1 MIASLAVFAAVA
13 LLTPWLTRLIGRR
26 VFLVI
31 AVVPAAIFVF
41 LLAQLPRVLTGEPLV
56 EVMPWIPQLDIALS
70 FRLDALA
77 LLLALIVTGIGAL
90 VLVYCANYFA
100 DDEPGLG
107 RFAGLLLAFAGVML
121 GLVTA
126 DDVFLLFT
134 FWEATSVLSYLL
146 IGHYTGKKES
156 RGAAL
161 QALTVTTFGGLTM
174 LVGLVVLAAGGGTSS
189 LAELIATPVTGAAA
203 EWGIALVLVGAISK
217 SALVPFHFW
226 LPAAMAA
233 PTPVSAYLHAAAM
246 VKAGV
251 YLVARLA
258 PGYEALAVWH
268 PIIVLL
274 GAFTMIVGGWRALR
288 QYDLKL
294 LLAYGTVSQLGFL
307 VLVTGFGTRDAALA
321 GVALLLAHALF
332 KAALFLVVGIV
343 DHSAGTRDWRKLSG
357 LGRRMPV
364 VATIAIVAA
373 ASMAGVP
380 PLLGFVAKEAVFTAF
395 ADAAQAGEAWAWAAL
410 IGAFVGSVLTV
421 AYSAR
426 FVWGA
431 FFTRSDIAPTP
442 LQAQGRAMSVTPG
455 ILATAS
461 LVFAFA
467 LPLIEPLLTAYADEL
482 PGSREYHLALWHGL
496 EPALAI
502 SAAVFALGALLVW
515 VRRAVARL
523 QASVSPVFDSAR
535 GYLGIVSI
543 VDRTAAA
550 VTTAI
555 QHRGLPG
562 YLAIIVGV
570 FIGGLSVATVMN
582 TTWPSSIRLWDFPA
596 QPFIAL
602 VMAIAGIA
610 AATVRQR
617 MTAVLLVSVTGYGLV
632 LLFGMSGAPDLALTQ
647 ALVET
652 IVLVVFVLVLRRLPK
667 QIAQRN
673 PPVHKI
679 VRAVIGGLAGLVMGV
694 IGLVA
699 LGARIHP
706 TIADGLPALAIEAH
720 GKNIVNVML
729 VDIRAWDTLGEISVL
744 VAVATG
750 VASLIFVS
758 GRTGG
763 APRLHDLDDD
773 IEPVD
778 RRQHLRPVPEPA
790 WSIRAPRTSLARTDG
805 ETDAAAEAAETRQ
818 TWLLAGRTLSPRNR
832 SILIEVLVRLLFHP
846 AIVVSV
852 YLLFV
857 GHNAPGGGFAGGLL
871 AGLALVARYLAGG
884 RYELGEAAPVD
895 AGRLLGTG
903 LLLAAGTAAVS
914 LLFGGAALES
924 AWFEVDVPVLGTLS
938 IGTSTLFDLG
948 VYLVVVGL
956 VLDILRALGGEVDR
970 QDEQS
975 DEAGD
980 LAGDADDVEQGE
992 GPEIAPDGDG
1002 AAAGALRQAQGPE
1015 RQAQGPERQAHGP
1028 ERQAQGP
1035 ERQAQGGRA

>member
-1 MIASLAVFAAVA
+1 MIASLAAFAVVA
-13 LLTPWLTRLIGRR
+13 LVTPLATKWLGRR
-26 VFLVI
+26 VFPVI
-31 AVVPAAIFVF
+31 ALVPAAVFV
-41 LLAQLPRVLTGEPLV
+41 LLLTWLPAVLAGDAVV
-56 EVMPWIPQLDIALS
+56 EIVPWIPQLGIALS
-70 FRLDALA
+70 FRIDALG

-90 VLVYCANYFA
+90 VLVYCTHYFA
-100 DDEPGLG
+100 DDEPALG
-107 RFAGLLLAFAGVML
+107 RFAALLLAFAGVML

-126 DDVFLLFT
+126 DDVFLLFI

-146 IGHYTGKKES
+146 IGHYTGRKES

-161 QALTVTTFGGLTM
+161 QALTVTTLGGLTM
-174 LVGLVVLAAGGGTSS
+174 LVGLVVLVVAGGTSS
-189 LAELIATPVTGAAA
+189 LAELVADPVAGAAG

-258 PGYEALAVWH
+258 PGYADLTVWH
-268 PIIVLL
+268 PIVIVLGVL
-274 GAFTMIVGGWRALR
+274 TMLAGGWRALR

-294 LLAYGTVSQLGFL
+294 MLAYGTVSQLGFL

-343 DHSAGTRDWRKLSG
+343 DHAAGTRDWRLLSG

-364 VATIAIVAA
+364 IATIAFLAA

-380 PLLGFVAKEAVFTAF
+380 PLLGFVAKEGVFTAF
-395 ADAAQAGEAWAWAAL
+395 LEAGAAGQPWAWLAL
-410 IGAFVGSVLTV
+410 TGAFLGSVLTV
-421 AYSAR
+421 AYTVR
-426 FVWGA
+426 FSWGA
-431 FFTRSDIAPTP
+431 FFTRADIEPTP
-442 LQAQGRAMSVTPG
+442 LHATSRAMGATPG
-455 ILATAS
+455 VLAAAS

-467 LPLIEPLLTAYADEL
+467 VPIVEPLLAAYADEL
-482 PGSREYHLALWHGL
+482 PGPHEYHLALWHGL
-496 EPALAI
+496 EPALAV
-502 SAAVFALGALLVW
+502 SAAVFAFGALLVW
-515 VRRAVARL
+515 GRRRVARL
-523 QASVSPVFDSAR
+523 QASITPVLDSAR
-535 GYLGIVSI
+535 GYLGIVSV
-543 VDRTAAA
+543 VDRLAAA
-550 VTTAI
+550 ITTAI

-562 YLAIIVGV
+562 YLAIIVAV
-570 FIGGLSVATVMN
+570 FIGGLGAASVMN
-582 TTWPSSIRLWDFPA
+582 TTWPDGVRLWDYPA
-596 QPFIAL
+596 QPFLAL

-652 IVLVVFVLVLRRLPK
+652 VVVVAFVLVLRRLPRR
-667 QIAQRN
+667 IAQRN
-673 PPVHKI
+673 PPVHKLARGI
-679 VRAVIGGLAGLVMGV
+679 IGALAGLVMAV
-694 IGLVA
+694 IGLA
-699 LGARIHP
+699 AIGARIQP
-706 TIADGLPALAIEAH
+706 TIADGLPALAVEAH
-720 GKNIVNVML
+720 GRNIVNVML

-750 VASLIFVS
+750 VASLIFIS

-763 APRLHDLDDD
+763 APRLEDLGDDVV
-773 IEPVD
+773 PVN
-778 RRQHLRPVPEPA
+778 RRERLRPVPEPA
-790 WSIRAPRTSLARTDG
+790 SSIRAPRTSLANTEG
-805 ETDAAAEAAETRQ
+805 ETDAAAHDARTRQ

-852 YLLFV
+852 FLLFV

-903 LLLAAGTAAVS
+903 LLLAAGTATAS
-914 LLFGGAALES
+914 LFFGGVPLQS
-924 AWFEVDVPVLGTLS
+924 AWFETDVPVLGTLS

-956 VLDILRALGGEVDR
+956 VLDILRSLGGEVDR
-970 QDEQS
+970 QEEQ
-975 DEAGD
+975 AGD
-980 LAGDADDVEQGE
+980 EGGDLGGIDEVEQGE
-992 GPEIAPDGDG
+992 GPEIAERPEHTEAELETPLTGSVR
-1002 AAAGALRQAQGPE
+1002 AARQEEA
-1015 RQAQGPERQAHGP
+1015 RR
-1028 ERQAQGP
+1028 
-1035 ERQAQGGRA
+1035 

>member
-1 MIASLAVFAAVA
+1 MIASLAAFAVVA
-13 LLTPWLTRLIGRR
+13 LLTPWLTRLLGRR
-26 VFLVI
+26 VFPVI
-31 AVVPAAIFVF
+31 ALVPAAAFV
-41 LLAQLPRVLTGEPLV
+41 LLLTWLPGVLAGDAVV
-56 EVMPWIPQLDIALS
+56 EVVPWIPQLDIALS

-90 VLVYCANYFA
+90 ALLYCTHYFA
-100 DDEPGLG
+100 DDEPALG
-107 RFAGLLLAFAGVML
+107 RFAALLLAFAGVML

-161 QALTVTTFGGLTM
+161 QALTVTTFGGLAM
-174 LVGLVVLAAGGGTSS
+174 LVGLVVLVAAGGTSS
-189 LAELIATPVTGAAA
+189 LAELIANPVTGAAG

-258 PGYEALAVWH
+258 PGYEGLAVWH
-268 PIIVLL
+268 PIVVVLGVL
-274 GAFTMIVGGWRALR
+274 TMLVGGWRALR

-321 GVALLLAHALF
+321 GVALLVAHALF

-343 DHSAGTRDWRKLSG
+343 DHAAGTRDWRRLSG

-364 VATIAIVAA
+364 IATIAFVAA

-380 PLLGFVAKEAVFTAF
+380 PLLGFVAKEAVFTALL
-395 ADAAQAGEAWAWAAL
+395 DAAGAGEPWAWIAL
-410 IGAFVGSVLTV
+410 IGAFAGSVLTV
-421 AYSAR
+421 AYTVR
-426 FVWGA
+426 FIWGA
-431 FFTRSDIAPTP
+431 FFTKADAAPTP
-442 LQAQGRAMSVTPG
+442 LHAGSRAMGATPG
-455 ILATAS
+455 VLAAAS
-461 LVFAFA
+461 LAFA
-467 LPLIEPLLTAYADEL
+467 VAVPLIEPLLAAYADEL
-482 PGSREYHLALWHGL
+482 PGPHDYHLALWHGL
-496 EPALAI
+496 EPALAM
-502 SAAVFALGALLVW
+502 SAAVFALGALLIW
-515 VRRAVARL
+515 RRRLVARL
-523 QASVSPVFDSAR
+523 QAGVSPVLDAAR
-535 GYLGIVSI
+535 GYLGIVSV
-543 VDRTAAA
+543 VDRLAAS

-562 YLAIIVGV
+562 YLAIIVAV
-570 FIGGLSVATVMN
+570 FIGGLGAASVVN
-582 TTWPSSIRLWDFPA
+582 TAWPDGVRLWDYPA
-596 QPFIAL
+596 QPFLAL
-602 VMAIAGIA
+602 VMGIAGVA

-617 MTAVLLVSVTGYGLV
+617 VTAVLLVSVTGYGLV

-673 PPVHKI
+673 PPVHKLARGI
-679 VRAVIGGLAGLVMGV
+679 IGALAGLVMGV

-706 TIADGLPALAIEAH
+706 TIAEGLPALAIEAH
-720 GKNIVNVML
+720 GENIVNVML

-763 APRLHDLDDD
+763 APRLEDLGDDVA
-773 IEPVD
+773 PVD
-778 RRQHLRPVPEPA
+778 RRERLRPVPEPA
-790 WSIRAPRTSLARTDG
+790 WSIRAPRTSLAATEG

-818 TWLLAGRTLSPRNR
+818 TWILAGRTLSPRNR

-884 RYELGEAAPVD
+884 RYELGEAAPID

-903 LLLAAGTAAVS
+903 LLLAAGTAAAS
-914 LLFGGAALES
+914 LLFGGAPLES
-924 AWFEVDVPVLGTLS
+924 AWFEAEVPVLGTIS
-938 IGTSTLFDLG
+938 IGTSTLFDIG

-970 QDEQS
+970 HQEES
-975 DEAGD
+975 EEG
-980 LAGDADDVEQGE
+980 ADV
-992 GPEIAPDGDG
+992 PE
-1002 AAAGALRQAQGPE
+1002 E
-1015 RQAQGPERQAHGP
+1015 V
-1028 ERQAQGP
+1028 
-1035 ERQAQGGRA
+1035 RA

>member
-1 MIASLAVFAAVA
+1 MIACLGAFAVVAV
-13 LLTPWLTRLIGRR
+13 LTPLLTRLMGRR
-26 VFLVI
+26 VFAIL
-31 AVVPAAIFVF
+31 ALLPAAVFV
-41 LLAQLPRVLTGEPLV
+41 LLLTWLPGVLAGEPVV
-56 EVMPWIPQLDIALS
+56 ESVPWIPALDIALS
-70 FRLDALA
+70 FRVDALA

-90 VLVYCANYFA
+90 VLLYCMHYFA
-100 DDEPGLG
+100 DDEPALG
-107 RFAGLLLAFAGVML
+107 RFAALLLAFAGVMF

-126 DDVFLLFT
+126 DDVFILFT

-146 IGHYTGKKES
+146 IGHYTGRKES

-161 QALTVTTFGGLTM
+161 QALTVTTLGGLAM
-174 LVGLVVLAAGGGTSS
+174 LVGLVLLVAAGGTSS
-189 LAELIATPVTGAAA
+189 LSELVANPVDGVAGA
-203 EWGIALVLVGAISK
+203 WGIALVLVGAISK

-258 PGYEALAVWH
+258 PGYADLTVWH
-268 PIIVLL
+268 PIVITLGVL
-274 GAFTMIVGGWRALR
+274 TMLVGGWRALR

-321 GVALLLAHALF
+321 GVALLVAHALF

-343 DHSAGTRDWRKLSG
+343 DHAAGTRDWRKLSG

-364 VATIAIVAA
+364 ITVIAIVAA

-380 PLLGFVAKEAVFTAF
+380 PLFGFVAKEAVFAAF
-395 ADAAQAGEAWAWAAL
+395 LDAVAQGDQWAWIAL
-410 IGAFVGSVLTV
+410 VGAVLGSVLTV
-421 AYSAR
+421 AYTVR

-431 FFTRSDIAPTP
+431 FATKADAAPTP
-442 LQAQGRAMSVTPG
+442 LHGEGRAIIAAPG
-455 ILATAS
+455 LLAAAS

-467 LPLIEPLLTAYADEL
+467 VPLVEPLLAAYADEL
-482 PGSREYHLALWHGL
+482 PGPHEFHLALWHGL
-496 EPALAI
+496 APALAV
-502 SAAVFALGALLVW
+502 SAAVFTFGALLVW
-515 VRRAVARL
+515 GRQRVARL
-523 QASVSPVFDSAR
+523 QASITPVLDSAR
-535 GYLGIVSI
+535 GYLGVVSV
-543 VDRTAAA
+543 VDRLAAA

-562 YLAIIVGV
+562 YLAIIVAV
-570 FIGGLSVATVMN
+570 FIGGLGVASVMN
-582 TTWPSSIRLWDFPA
+582 TTWPDGVRLWDYPA
-596 QPFIAL
+596 QPFLAL
-602 VMAIAGIA
+602 VMAVAGIA

-617 MTAVLLVSVTGYGLV
+617 LTAVLLVGVTGYGLV

-652 IVLVVFVLVLRRLPK
+652 VVVVVFVLVLRRLP
-667 QIAQRN
+667 QRIAQRN
-673 PPVHKI
+673 PPVHKLARGI
-679 VRAVIGGLAGLVMGV
+679 IGALAGVVMAV

-699 LGARIHP
+699 IGARIQP
-706 TIADGLPALAIEAH
+706 TIADGLPALALEAH

-763 APRLHDLDDD
+763 APRLEDLGDDV
-773 IEPVD
+773 EPVD
-778 RRQHLRPVPEPA
+778 RRERLRPVPEPA
-790 WSIRAPRTSLARTDG
+790 SSIRAPRTSLANTEG
-805 ETDAAAEAAETRQ
+805 ETDAAADAAGTRQ

-852 YLLFV
+852 FLLFA

-903 LLLAAGTAAVS
+903 LLLAAGTAAAP
-914 LLFGGAALES
+914 LLFGGAPLES
-924 AWFEVDVPVLGTLS
+924 AWFETDVPVLGTLS

-970 QDEQS
+970 QEEQ
-975 DEAGD
+975 AGD
-980 LAGDADDVEQGE
+980 ETGELDGDVDDLEQGE
-992 GPEIAPDGDG
+992 GPEIAERPEHVDAELETPLTG
-1002 AAAGALRQAQGPE
+1002 A
-1015 RQAQGPERQAHGP
+1015 
-1028 ERQAQGP
+1028 
-1035 ERQAQGGRA
+1035 GRAGETRT

>member
-1 MIASLAVFAAVA
+1 MIACLAAFAAVA
-13 LLTPWLTRLIGRR
+13 LLTPLAARLLGRR
-26 VFLVI
+26 VFAVI
-31 AVVPAAIFVF
+31 ALVPAAVFV
-41 LLAQLPRVLTGEPLV
+41 LLLTWLPGVLAGDPVV
-56 EVMPWIPQLDIALS
+56 EFVPWVPQLDLALS

-77 LLLALIVTGIGAL
+77 LLLALIVTGVGAL
-90 VLVYCANYFA
+90 VLLYCTHYFA
-100 DDEPGLG
+100 DDEPALG

-126 DDVFLLFT
+126 DDVFLLFI

-146 IGHYTGKKES
+146 IGHYTGRKES

-161 QALTVTTFGGLTM
+161 QALTVTTFGGLAM
-174 LVGLVVLAAGGGTSS
+174 LVGLVVLVADAGTSS
-189 LAELIATPVTGAAA
+189 LSELVAHPVTGAAG
-203 EWGIALVLVGAISK
+203 EWAIALVLVGAISK

-258 PGYEALAVWH
+258 PGYADLEVWH
-268 PIIVLL
+268 PIVIVLGVL
-274 GAFTMIVGGWRALR
+274 TMLVGGWRALR

-321 GVALLLAHALF
+321 GVTLLLAHALF

-364 VATIAIVAA
+364 IATIAVVAA
-373 ASMAGVP
+373 ASMAGIP

-395 ADAAQAGEAWAWAAL
+395 LDAVAASEPWAWIAL
-410 IGAFVGSVLTV
+410 AGAFLGSVLTV
-421 AYSAR
+421 AYSVR

-431 FFTRSDIAPTP
+431 FFTREGQEPTP
-442 LQAQGRAMSVTPG
+442 LHAPSRAIGIAPG
-455 ILATAS
+455 ILTAAS
-461 LVFAFA
+461 VVFAFA
-467 LPLIEPLLTAYADEL
+467 IGFIEPLLTAYADEL
-482 PGSREYHLALWHGL
+482 PGSEAYHLALWHGL
-496 EPALAI
+496 EPALYV
-502 SAAVFALGALLVW
+502 SLVVFALGGLLVW
-515 VRRAVARL
+515 ERRRVARL
-523 QASVSPVFDSAR
+523 QAAVSPVVDSAR
-535 GYLGIVSI
+535 GYLGIVSV
-543 VDRTAAA
+543 VDRIAAS

-562 YLAIIVGV
+562 YLAIIITV
-570 FIGGLSVATVMN
+570 FIGGLGAASIMN
-582 TTWPSSIRLWDFPA
+582 TTWPDELRPWDYPS
-596 QPFIAL
+596 QPFLAL
-602 VMAIAGIA
+602 VMAIAAVA

-632 LLFGMSGAPDLALTQ
+632 LLFGMAGAPDLALTQ

-652 IVLVVFVLVLRRLPK
+652 IVVVVFVLVLRRLPK

-673 PPVHKI
+673 PPVHKLARGI
-679 VRAVIGGLAGLVMGV
+679 IGALAGIVMGIV
-694 IGLVA
+694 GLIA
-699 LGARIHP
+699 LGARIQP
-706 TIADGLPALAIEAH
+706 TIAGGLPALALEAH

-729 VDIRAWDTLGEISVL
+729 VDLRAWDTLGEISVL

-763 APRLHDLDDD
+763 APRLDDLDDD
-773 IEPVD
+773 VAPVN
-778 RRQHLRPVPEPA
+778 RRERLQPVPEPA
-790 WSIRAPRTSLARTDG
+790 SSIRAPRTSLADTEG
-805 ETDAAAEAAETRQ
+805 ETDAAADAASTRQ

-846 AIVVSV
+846 AIIVSV

-903 LLLAAGTAAVS
+903 LLLAAGTATAS
-914 LLFGGAALES
+914 LFFGGIPLES
-924 AWFEVDVPVLGTLS
+924 AWFEADVPVLGTLS

-956 VLDILRALGGEVDR
+956 VLDILRSLGGEVDR
-970 QDEQS
+970 QE
-975 DEAGD
+975 E
-980 LAGDADDVEQGE
+980 LAGDEGEEGGDLDSADAIEAVEQGE
-992 GPEIAPDGDG
+992 GPEIAERPEHADAELATPLTG
-1002 AAAGALRQAQGPE
+1002 AGTAEGVTR
-1015 RQAQGPERQAHGP
+1015 
-1028 ERQAQGP
+1028 
-1035 ERQAQGGRA
+1035 

>member
-1 MIASLAVFAAVA
+1 MILSLAAFAVVGLA
-13 LLTPWLTRLIGRR
+13 TPWLTRVLGRR
-26 VFLVI
+26 VFPLI
-31 AVVPAAIFVF
+31 ALVPAGVFV
-41 LLAQLPRVLTGEPLV
+41 LLLTWLPGVLAGDPVV
-56 EVMPWIPQLDIALS
+56 EVVPWIPQLGIALS
-70 FRLDALA
+70 FRIDALA
-77 LLLALIVTGIGAL
+77 LLLALIVTGVGAL
-90 VLVYCANYFA
+90 VLLYCTHYFA
-100 DDEPGLG
+100 DDEPALG
-107 RFAGLLLAFAGVML
+107 RFAALLLTFAGVML

-146 IGHYTGKKES
+146 IGHYTGRKES

-161 QALTVTTFGGLTM
+161 QALTVTTFGGLAM
-174 LVGLVVLAAGGGTSS
+174 LVGLVVLVTAGGTTSLS
-189 LAELIATPVTGAAA
+189 ELIAEPVSGAAA

-258 PGYEALAVWH
+258 PGYADLTVWH
-268 PIIVLL
+268 PIVIVLGVL
-274 GAFTMIVGGWRALR
+274 TMLVGGWRALR

-307 VLVTGFGTRDAALA
+307 IIVTGYGTRDAALA
-321 GVALLLAHALF
+321 GVALLLAHAMF
-332 KAALFLVVGIV
+332 KAALFLVVGII
-343 DHSAGTRDWRKLSG
+343 DHSAGTRDWRRLSG

-364 VATIAIVAA
+364 IATITIVAA
-373 ASMAGVP
+373 ASMAGAP
-380 PLLGFVAKEAVFTAF
+380 PLFGFVAKEAVFASF
-395 ADAAQAGEAWAWAAL
+395 LDGVALGAAWAWVAL
-410 IGAFVGSVLTV
+410 TGAVLGSVLTV
-421 AYSAR
+421 AYTVR

-431 FFTRSDIAPTP
+431 FFTRPGAEETP
-442 LQAQGRAMSVTPG
+442 LHVESRAMGVTPG
-455 ILATAS
+455 ILAAAS
-461 LVFAFA
+461 LAAAFA
-467 LPLIEPLLTAYADEL
+467 VPLLEPLLAAYADEL
-482 PGSREYHLALWHGL
+482 PGPHDYHLALWHGL
-496 EPALAI
+496 VPALGI
-502 SAAVFALGALLVW
+502 SAVVFALGGLLAW
-515 VRRAVARL
+515 RRRGVARL
-523 QASVSPVFDSAR
+523 QAAVAPMFDSSR
-535 GYLGIVSI
+535 GYLGIVSV
-543 VDRTAAA
+543 VDRLAAS
-550 VTTAI
+550 VTTGI

-562 YLAIIVGV
+562 YLAIIVTV
-570 FIGGLSVATVMN
+570 FIGGLGAASILN
-582 TTWPSSIRLWDFPA
+582 TAWPGGIRLWDYPA
-596 QPFIAL
+596 QPFLAL
-602 VMAIAGIA
+602 VMAIAAVA

-652 IVLVVFVLVLRRLPK
+652 IVIVVFVLVLRRLPK

-673 PPVHKI
+673 PPVHKVARGI
-679 VRAVIGGLAGLVMGV
+679 IGAVAGVVMGI

-699 LGARIHP
+699 LGARITP
-706 TIADGLPALAIEAH
+706 TISDGLPALALEAH

-763 APRLHDLDDD
+763 APRLEDLDDVD
-773 IEPVD
+773 VPVD
-778 RRQHLRPVPEPA
+778 RRDRLRPVPEPA
-790 WSIRAPRTSLARTDG
+790 SSIRAPRTSLADTDG
-805 ETDAAAEAAETRQ
+805 ETDAAADAASTRQ

-852 YLLFV
+852 FLLFV

-895 AGRLLGTG
+895 AGRLLGSG
-903 LLLAAGTAAVS
+903 LLLAAGTATGS
-914 LLFGGAALES
+914 LFFGGAPLES
-924 AWFEVDVPVLGTLS
+924 AWFETDVPLLGTIS
-938 IGTSTLFDLG
+938 IGTSTLFDVG

-956 VLDILRALGGEVDR
+956 VLDILRSLGGEVDR
-970 QDEQS
+970 QQERAAEDDDSGGALAIGVDDLEQN
-975 DEAGD
+975 
-980 LAGDADDVEQGE
+980 E
-992 GPEIAPDGDG
+992 GPEIAERPEHTDAELETPLTTATTEG
-1002 AAAGALRQAQGPE
+1002 AR
-1015 RQAQGPERQAHGP
+1015 R
-1028 ERQAQGP
+1028 
-1035 ERQAQGGRA
+1035 

>member
-1 MIASLAVFAAVA
+1 MIASLAAFAAVA
-13 LLTPWLTRLIGRR
+13 LVTPLATRRLGRR
-26 VFLVI
+26 VFAVI
-31 AVVPAAIFVF
+31 ALVPAAVFV
-41 LLAQLPRVLTGEPLV
+41 LLLTWLPGVLAGDDVV
-56 EVMPWIPQLDIALS
+56 EFVPWIPQLGIALS
-70 FRLDALA
+70 FRVDALA

-90 VLVYCANYFA
+90 VLVYCTHYFA
-100 DDEPGLG
+100 DDEPALG
-107 RFAGLLLAFAGVML
+107 RFAALLLTFAGVML

-126 DDVFLLFT
+126 DDVFLLFI

-146 IGHYTGKKES
+146 IGHYTGRKES

-161 QALTVTTFGGLTM
+161 QALTVTTLGGLTM
-174 LVGLVVLAAGGGTSS
+174 LVGLVVLVVAGGTTS
-189 LAELIATPVTGAAA
+189 LAELVADPVAGAAG

-258 PGYEALAVWH
+258 PGYADLSVWH
-268 PIIVLL
+268 PIVIVLGVL
-274 GAFTMIVGGWRALR
+274 TMLAGGWRALR

-343 DHSAGTRDWRKLSG
+343 DHAAGTRDWRLLSG

-364 VATIAIVAA
+364 IATIAFLAA

-395 ADAAQAGEAWAWAAL
+395 LEAGAAGRPWAWFAL
-410 IGAFVGSVLTV
+410 AGAFVGSVLTV
-421 AYSAR
+421 AYTVR

-431 FFTRSDIAPTP
+431 FSTRAGIEATP
-442 LQAQGRAMSVTPG
+442 LHAQSRAIGATPG
-455 ILATAS
+455 ILAAAS

-467 LPLIEPLLTAYADEL
+467 VPLIEPLLAAYADEL
-482 PGSREYHLALWHGL
+482 PGPRDYHLALWHGL

-502 SAAVFALGALLVW
+502 SAAVFAFGALLVW
-515 VRRAVARL
+515 GRQRVARL
-523 QASVSPVFDSAR
+523 QAAVTPVVDSAR
-535 GYLGIVSI
+535 GYLGIVSV
-543 VDRTAAA
+543 VDRLAAA

-562 YLAIIVGV
+562 YLAIIVTV
-570 FIGGLSVATVMN
+570 FIGGLGAASVMN
-582 TTWPSSIRLWDFPA
+582 TTWPDGVRLWDYPA
-596 QPFIAL
+596 QPFLAL
-602 VMAIAGIA
+602 VMGVAGIA

-652 IVLVVFVLVLRRLPK
+652 IVVVVFVLVLRRLPR

-673 PPVHKI
+673 PPVHKLA
-679 VRAVIGGLAGLVMGV
+679 RAIIGGLAGLVMAV

-699 LGARIHP
+699 IGARIQP
-706 TIADGLPALAIEAH
+706 TIADGLPALALEAH
-720 GKNIVNVML
+720 GRNIVNVML

-763 APRLHDLDDD
+763 APRLEDLGDDVV
-773 IEPVD
+773 PVD
-778 RRQHLRPVPEPA
+778 RRERLRPVPEPA
-790 WSIRAPRTSLARTDG
+790 WSIRAPRTSLADTDG
-805 ETDAAAEAAETRQ
+805 ETDAAGEAAVTRQ

-852 YLLFV
+852 FLLFA

-895 AGRLLGTG
+895 AGHLLGTG
-903 LLLAAGTAAVS
+903 LLLAAGTATAS
-914 LLFGGAALES
+914 LFFGGAPLQS
-924 AWFEVDVPVLGTLS
+924 AWFETDLPVLGTIS
-938 IGTSTLFDLG
+938 IGTSTLFDIG

-970 QDEQS
+970 QEEQAGDEG
-975 DEAGD
+975 GD
-980 LAGDADDVEQGE
+980 LAGGIEQGE
-992 GPEIAPDGDG
+992 GPEIAE
-1002 AAAGALRQAQGPE
+1002 RPE
-1015 RQAQGPERQAHGP
+1015 HTDAELETPLTGSVRSAEQEART
-1028 ERQAQGP
+1028 
-1035 ERQAQGGRA
+1035 

>member
-1 MIASLAVFAAVA
+1 MIACLVAFAVVS
-13 LLTPWLTRLIGRR
+13 LLTPFATRLLGRR
-26 VFLVI
+26 VFAVI
-31 AVVPAAIFVF
+31 ALVPAVVFVV
-41 LLAQLPRVLTGEPLV
+41 LLTWLPDVLADRPIV
-56 EVMPWIPQLDIALS
+56 ESVPWIPQLDMAIS
-70 FRLDALA
+70 FRVDALA

-90 VLVYCANYFA
+90 VLLYCMHYFD
-100 DDEPGLG
+100 DDEPALG
-107 RFAGLLLAFAGVML
+107 RFAALLLAFAGVML

-126 DDVFLLFT
+126 DDVFLLFV

-146 IGHYTGKKES
+146 IGHYTGRKES

-174 LVGLVVLAAGGGTSS
+174 LVGLIVLVAAGGTSS
-189 LAELIATPVTGAAA
+189 LAELIADPVTGAAG

-258 PGYEALAVWH
+258 PGYADLAVWH
-268 PIIVLL
+268 PIIVIL
-274 GAFTMIVGGWRALR
+274 GVLTMIVGGWRALR

-332 KAALFLVVGIV
+332 KAALFLIVGIV
-343 DHSAGTRDWRKLSG
+343 DHAAGTRDWRKLSG

-364 VATIAIVAA
+364 IATFAILAA
-373 ASMAGVP
+373 ASMAGLP
-380 PLLGFVAKEAVFTAF
+380 PLLGFVAKEAVFA
-395 ADAAQAGEAWAWAAL
+395 AELDAIATGDGWAVAAL
-410 IGAFVGSVLTV
+410 IGAFAGSVLTV
-421 AYSAR
+421 AYSVR

-431 FFTRSDIAPTP
+431 FFTRSDVPPTP
-442 LQAQGRAMSVTPG
+442 LTTVPRAIGTAPG
-455 ILATAS
+455 VLAVAS
-461 LVFAFA
+461 LVAGFA
-467 LPLIEPLLTAYADEL
+467 LTSIEPLLAAYADEL
-482 PGSREYHLALWHGL
+482 PGPSDYHLALWHGL
-496 EPALAI
+496 EPALAL
-502 SAAVFALGALLVW
+502 SVAVFGLGALLVW
-515 VRRAVARL
+515 GRQRVAKM
-523 QASVSPVFDSAR
+523 QASVSPMFDSAR
-535 GYLGIVSI
+535 GYLSTVSL
-543 VDRTAAA
+543 VDRVAAA

-555 QHRGLPG
+555 QHQGLPG
-562 YLAIIVGV
+562 YLAIIAAV
-570 FIGGLSVATVMN
+570 FIGGLGTATAMN
-582 TTWPSSIRLWDFPA
+582 TTWPAEFRLWDYPA
-596 QPFIAL
+596 QPFIAV
-602 VMAIAGIA
+602 VMGVAAVA

-617 MTAVLLVSVTGYGLV
+617 VTAVLLVSVTGYGLV

-647 ALVET
+647 ALIET
-652 IVLVVFVLVLRRLPK
+652 IVLVVFVLVMRRLPK

-673 PPVHKI
+673 PPVHKLA
-679 VRAVIGGLAGLVMGV
+679 RAIIGSLAGLVMGV

-699 LGARIHP
+699 LGARIQP
-706 TIADGLPALAIEAH
+706 TIAEGLPALAIEAH
-720 GKNIVNVML
+720 GKNIVNVLL

-763 APRLHDLDDD
+763 APRLEDLD
-773 IEPVD
+773 PQLSVD
-778 RRQHLRPVPEPA
+778 RSQRLRPVPEPA
-790 WSIRAPRTSLARTDG
+790 WSIRAPRTSLANTDG
-805 ETDAAAEAAETRQ
+805 EEDAAAEAASTRQ
-818 TWLLAGRTLSPRNR
+818 TWILAGRTLSPRNR

-852 YLLFV
+852 FLLFV

-903 LLLAAGTAAVS
+903 LLLAAGTAAGS
-914 LLFGGAALES
+914 LFFGGLPLES
-924 AWFEVDVPVLGTLS
+924 AWFEQEVPVLGTIS
-938 IGTSTLFDLG
+938 IGTSTLFDIG
-948 VYLVVVGL
+948 VYLIVVGL

-970 QDEQS
+970 QEELAGES
-975 DEAGD
+975 DSQEGGD
-980 LAGDADDVEQGE
+980 LDRAAEVIEQGE
-992 GPEIAPDGDG
+992 GPEIVERPEHLESELVTPLTGDD
-1002 AAAGALRQAQGPE
+1002 RPE
-1015 RQAQGPERQAHGP
+1015 EASR
-1028 ERQAQGP
+1028 
-1035 ERQAQGGRA
+1035 

>member
-1 MIASLAVFAAVA
+1 MITSLAIFAAVSM
-13 LLTPWLTRLIGRR
+13 LTPWLAKRLGRR
-26 VFLVI
+26 VFAVI
-31 AVVPAAIFVF
+31 ALVPAAVFVV
-41 LLAQLPRVLTGEPLV
+41 LLTWLPGVLAGTPVV
-56 EVMPWIPQLDIALS
+56 ESVSWIPELDIALS
-70 FRLDALA
+70 FRMDALA
-77 LLLALIVTGIGAL
+77 LILSLVVTGIGAL
-90 VLVYCANYFA
+90 VLLYCTWYFA
-100 DDEPGLG
+100 DDEPALG

-121 GLVTA
+121 GLVTS
-126 DDVFLLFT
+126 DDVFVLFT

-146 IGHYTGKKES
+146 IGHYTGRKES

-161 QALTVTTFGGLTM
+161 QALTVTTFGGLAM
-174 LVGLVVLAAGGGTSS
+174 LVGLVLLAVEGGTTS
-189 LAELIATPVTGAAA
+189 LSELIANPVTGAAA

-258 PGYEALAVWH
+258 PGYADLSVWH
-268 PIIVLL
+268 PIVIGLGVL
-274 GAFTMIVGGWRALR
+274 TMLVGGWRALR

-321 GVALLLAHALF
+321 GVALLLAHAMF
-332 KAALFLVVGIV
+332 KAALFLTVGIV
-343 DHSAGTRDWRKLSG
+343 DHAAGTRDWRRLSG

-364 VATIAIVAA
+364 VATIAALAA
-373 ASMAGVP
+373 ASMAGIP
-380 PLLGFVAKEAVFTAF
+380 PLLGFVAKEGVFTAF
-395 ADAAQAGEAWAWAAL
+395 LDATEAGGQVALWAWIAL
-410 IGAFVGSVLTV
+410 VGAVAGSVLTF
-421 AYSAR
+421 AYTAR
-426 FVWGA
+426 FLWGA
-431 FFTRSDIAPTP
+431 FSTKPDVAPTP
-442 LQAQGRAMSVTPG
+442 LHATGAAIAVAPG
-455 ILATAS
+455 VLAAAS
-461 LVFAFA
+461 LVAAFA
-467 LPLIEPLLTAYADEL
+467 IGFVEPLLTAYADDL
-482 PGSREYHLALWHGL
+482 PGEHAYHLALWHGL
-496 EPALAI
+496 EPALFI
-502 SAAVFALGALLVW
+502 SLGVFAVGGLMVW
-515 VRRAVARL
+515 ARREVARL
-523 QASVSPVFDSAR
+523 QAAVVPMVDSSR
-535 GYLGIVSI
+535 GYLGIVSA

-550 VTTAI
+550 ITTAI
-555 QHRGLPG
+555 QSRGLPG
-562 YLAIIVGV
+562 YLTIIVAV
-570 FIGGLSVATVMN
+570 FIGGLGTASILN
-582 TTWPSSIRLWDFPA
+582 SEWPADIRLWDFSS
-596 QPFIAL
+596 QPFIAA
-602 VMAIAGIA
+602 VMCVA
-610 AATVRQR
+610 AVAAVLVRQR

-673 PPVHKI
+673 PPVHK
-679 VRAVIGGLAGLVMGV
+679 VARGVIGAVSGVVMGV

-699 LGARIHP
+699 LGARIEP
-706 TIADGLPALAIEAH
+706 TIAGGLPALSLEAH

-763 APRLHDLDDD
+763 APRLDDGDLGL
-773 IEPVD
+773 D
-778 RRQHLRPVPEPA
+778 RRDRIRPLPEQA
-790 WSIRAPRTSLARTDG
+790 ASIRAPRTSLANTDG
-805 ETDAAAEAAETRQ
+805 ETDAAAEAASTRQ
-818 TWLLAGRTLSPRNR
+818 TWLLAGRTISPRNR

-852 YLLFV
+852 FLLFV

-903 LLLAAGTAAVS
+903 LLLAAGTATAS
-914 LLFGGAALES
+914 LFFSGIPLES
-924 AWFEVDVPVLGTLS
+924 AWFEAEVPVLGTIS
-938 IGTSTLFDLG
+938 IGTSTLFDIG

-956 VLDILRALGGEVDR
+956 VLDILRSLGGEVDR
-970 QDEQS
+970 QQEEASEDETPES
-975 DEAGD
+975 APT
-980 LAGDADDVEQGE
+980 E
-992 GPEIAPDGDG
+992 GV
-1002 AAAGALRQAQGPE
+1002 
-1015 RQAQGPERQAHGP
+1015 
-1028 ERQAQGP
+1028 
-1035 ERQAQGGRA
+1035 RA